1 MTMKLNFNKVLL
13 AGAATMMMMATPGF
27 AADGDASK
35 ISGLITSHTGNV
47 LTVVDANNNTQTIN
61 LTPTTGVQSSEGALN
76 VRKDT
81 VDQTALI
88 PGLRINADVVA
99 AGTGFTAVKIDF
111 KSGDFKTAQAVQ
123 AGVATTE
130 AQALANKNRL
140 NDFGTNEKL
149 ASADV
154 LFASG
159 STAIS
164 AQGKSDLMAFAQKAK
179 ATKGYQVAVMGFTD
193 STGDATANQRL
204 SRMRAE
210 RVINFLQE
218 QAGLSPAR
226 VLAGNGMG
234 VAPDAGSGSNSGA
247 RKVTATLFVDKG
259 VADGS
264 QQ

>member
-1 MTMKLNFNKVLL
+1 MTLKLHFNKLLL
-13 AGAATMMMMATPGF
+13 AGAAATMLVATPGF

-35 ISGLITSHTGNV
+35 ISGLITAHTGNV
-47 LTVVDANNNTQTIN
+47 LTVVDANNVTQTIN

-164 AQGKSDLMAFAQKAK
+164 AQGKSDLMAFAQQAK
-179 ATKGYQVAVMGFTD
+179 ATKGYQVTVNGYTD
-193 STGDATANQRL
+193 STGNAAENQRL
-204 SRMRAE
+204 SKARANA
-210 RVINFLQE
+210 VINFLQE
-218 QAGLSPAR
+218 KAGLSTSR
-226 VLAGNGMG
+226 VQSGNGMG
-234 VAPDAGSGSNSGA
+234 VAADAGSGSNAGA
-247 RKVTATLFVDKG
+247 RKVTVRLFVDKG
-259 VADGS
+259 VADGN